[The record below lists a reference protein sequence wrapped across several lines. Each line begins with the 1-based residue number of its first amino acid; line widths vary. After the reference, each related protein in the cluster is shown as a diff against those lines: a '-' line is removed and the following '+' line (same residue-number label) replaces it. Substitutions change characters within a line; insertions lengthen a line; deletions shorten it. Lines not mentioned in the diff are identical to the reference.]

1 MGCNS
6 STSMKNC
13 RFFYLIFT
21 ILLGSF
27 VVLVIERFYLISFT
41 NILLL
46 ENDYRRRSG
55 CTCSRSSLTPLRSPL
70 TSENNH
76 IQLSLCS
83 EYATQRGPHQRII
96 AISIFG
102 PKENKMFQM
111 NRSLE
116 LLHNLIEDLNT
127 VYPDN
132 FILRVY
138 HDDTVSASN
147 IICPMECKH
156 PNVDFCN
163 MTDKLYIPPKIWR
176 FTPAGDPLVD
186 IMMSRDLDSP
196 LTKRERAAV
205 DVWLT
210 SNKLFHSLR
219 DHPMHGVP
227 MLGGMWGFRPSLNRS
242 ISRLILDKIYNREL
256 IKRYTGRADQSFLS
270 SHVWPYAKASAIAH
284 DSFLCKREFGQK
296 SEPFPTQRPSANETN
311 CFIGCVRPCC
321 SHGKMPFGH
330 CPQECRPKDHPEWV
344 YC

>member
-1 MGCNS
+1 
-6 STSMKNC
+6 MKN
-13 RFFYLIFT
+13 RQFIYLILT
-21 ILLGSF
+21 VSLGSF
-27 VVLVIERFYLISFT
+27 VVLIIGRFDLISST
-41 NILLL
+41 GILLL
-46 ENDYRRRSG
+46 GNDYRRRPG
-55 CTCSRSSLTPLRSPL
+55 CTCSRSSLTSLRSPL
-70 TSENNH
+70 TSENSH

-96 AISIFG
+96 AISLFG
-102 PKENKMFQM
+102 PKENRMFQM
-111 NRSLE
+111 NRSLA
-116 LLHNLIEDLNT
+116 LLHQLIEDLNV

-138 HDDTVSASN
+138 HDDAVDSSN
-147 IICPMECKH
+147 IICPIECKH

-176 FTPAGDPLVD
+176 FTPAGDPLAD

-205 DVWLT
+205 DVWLA

-219 DHPMHGVP
+219 DHPQHNVP

-256 IKRYTGRADQSFLS
+256 IKRYGGRADQSFLS
-270 SHVWPYAKASAIAH
+270 SHVWSYAKASVIAH
-284 DSFLCKREFGQK
+284 DSFLCKHEFGQK
-296 SEPFPTQRPSANETN
+296 SEPFPTQRPSVNETN
-311 CFIGCVRPCC
+311 CFIGCTRPCC
-321 SHGKMPFGH
+321 TPGKRPFGP
-330 CPQECRPKDHPEWV
+330 CPPECRPKDHPEWV